1 MDAAFEITKETVG
14 DLIYQNGGLKTDSGL
29 KTAILISLFSDA
41 RERNQRGWWGG
52 EIGSKLWTLQNV
64 KRSAETLKKAQ
75 DFAQEALSWL
85 IEEKICKK
93 VSVSAAYDN
102 YGRLIL
108 SVDLQ
113 KYDGNARFDFYG
125 ETTMAF
131 NTPSYE
137 DLLEQNK
144 ANIRS
149 KFPDASLLSRSFL
162 TVYAKIIAMATY
174 GLYKF
179 GEWIFRQIFIDT
191 ADAENLER
199 HAKNRGKPR
208 KEASFAQGNVIFK
221 GTDGISIPADTELK
235 RADGVFYKTISSA
248 GIADGQA
255 VVPVKAV
262 NAGQS
267 GNLEADSILSM
278 TSAIVGVETTVTVSE
293 KGISGGYDVEDIED
307 LRARLK
313 SFIQNPPLGG
323 ADSDYIAWA
332 KEVPGVTRAWCY
344 PNAMG
349 LGTVTVRFVMDNKTD
364 TILPGENEINAVR
377 DYIMSKVPATVEEVY
392 VMAPT
397 AKVIDFVINDL
408 NPADDDTKAGIR
420 SNLEDLFLSAEPGK
434 VLKLNAIRNAVITVT
449 EDHVLA
455 APTADIHTQA
465 HELAILGTIS
475 YGTSEGA

>member
-1 MDAAFEITKETVG
+1 
-14 DLIYQNGGLKTDSGL
+14 
-29 KTAILISLFSDA
+29 
-41 RERNQRGWWGG
+41 
-52 EIGSKLWTLQNV
+52 
-64 KRSAETLKKAQ
+64 
-75 DFAQEALSWL
+75 
-85 IEEKICKK
+85 
-93 VSVSAAYDN
+93 
-102 YGRLIL
+102 
-108 SVDLQ
+108 
-113 KYDGNARFDFYG
+113 
-125 ETTMAF
+125 MAF

-221 GTDGISIPADTELK
+221 GTNNVSIPADTELK
-235 RADGVFYKTISSA
+235 RADGVFYKTTSSA
-248 GIADGQA
+248 VIADGQA

-262 NAGQS
+262 DAGQS
-267 GNLEADSILSM
+267 GNLEADSVLSM
-278 TSAIVGVETTVTVSE
+278 TSAIVGIETTVNVAE
-293 KGISGGYDVEDIED
+293 NGISGGYDVEDIED

-323 ADSDYIAWA
+323 ADSDYVAWA

-349 LGTVTVRFVMDNKTD
+349 LGTVVVRFVMDNKTN
-364 TILPGENEINAVR
+364 TILPDENEIQSVQ
-377 DYIMSKVPATVEEVY
+377 DYILSKVPATVEEVY
-392 VMAPT
+392 VLAPT
-397 AKVIDFVINDL
+397 AKVVDFVINDL
-408 NPADDDTKAGIR
+408 NPNDDDTKAGIR

-455 APTADIHTQA
+455 APTADIHTQD
-465 HELAILGTIS
+465 HELAILGSIS
-475 YGTSEGA
+475 YGTSEVA